1 MVHSCSFI
9 QWGAKGGSIQSGNW
23 HWFADAHRAYEV
35 GSYSSEVDINSKI
48 YAYNSICNTGTYPKC
63 VPVRGGVGGIRCGDR
78 ANYQLCIG
86 IGHFTSRGPSVQ
98 WKVETQAP
106 SSKLL
111 PAHILVALHSIP
123 RCRLHENISSTMVQ
137 AYQCCQNRTSS
148 VPPIQQRKVEDK
160 RLDGFHGKTC
170 RKLWHFHIFPP
181 SKVPQWWKWL
191 PISWPCTKSVWPS
204 KHVSSAKRR
213 YSRIKPPSA
222 TLSCKFRL
230 VWPLV
235 ADSWQIEIVRLKI
248 FGSLGCWR
256 IFQAVVQG
264 VPHRTKGPFVTGCC
278 VFDHWKLKPII
289 QPSSEFTQHRI
300 WWYLWGLSP
309 SIIHAKPTQS
319 NHSPVGLLQQTKKTY
334 PLVN

>member
-35 GSYSSEVDINSKI
+35 GSYSSKVDIKSKI
-48 YAYNSICNTGTYPKC
+48 YAYNSICNTGTYPKG

-111 PAHILVALHSIP
+111 PAHILVAIHSIP

-148 VPPIQQRKVEDK
+148 VPPIQQPKVEDK
-160 RLDGFHGKTC
+160 RLDGIHGKTC
-170 RKLWHFHIFPP
+170 RKLWHVHIFPP
-181 SKVPQWWKWL
+181 CKVPQWWKWL

-235 ADSWQIEIVRLKI
+235 ADTWQIENLRILRLLEDFPGRGAGCTSPHKRSI
-248 FGSLGCWR
+248 CHRMLCFGSLKT
-256 IFQAVVQG
+256 QTHH
-264 VPHRTKGPFVTGCC
+264 PT
-278 VFDHWKLKPII
+278 II
-289 QPSSEFTQHRI
+289 QWVYPAQNLVISLRFISLHNPRKA
-300 WWYLWGLSP
+300 
-309 SIIHAKPTQS
+309 HAKQPFTSWLTAANQK
-319 NHSPVGLLQQTKKTY
+319 NIWVCLKIG
-334 PLVN
+334 